1 MAVKQNTRQRLLS
14 ANEEFEHKRQSSD
27 FLERQNKWFRRK
39 EFGEW
44 THAIWNAMTDAIRT
58 QEQYST
64 SGWDRKCKTVIASL
78 TKRRTDCVVRQLP
91 KSSTWR
97 QRCIAAKIL
106 LKAKLKRPQMNAWI
120 RKCSTC
126 ALNHKR
132 KDKERSKHI
141 ANSGQ

>member
-1 MAVKQNTRQRLLS
+1 MAVRQDTRQRLLF
-14 ANEEFEHKRQSSD
+14 ANDESEHEWQSID
-27 FLERQNKWFRRK
+27 FTARQNKWFRRK

-44 THAIWNAMTDAIRT
+44 THVIRNALTDAIRT

-78 TKRRTDCVVRQLP
+78 AKRRTDCVVRQLP

-106 LKAKLKRPQMNAWI
+106 LRAKLKRPQMNAWI

-132 KDKERSKHI
+132 KNKERSKHT
-141 ANSGQ
+141 ASSDQ